1 MKLASTRAACD
12 RIELIQLPFTDPPV
26 MERRRFVSMI
36 VLISGQRPLRSERP
50 FSAADERK
58 ARRRHRR
65 SLWRRNRF
73 GFPAGAPVSRHD
85 FLPRLTIR
93 FWMLMHIDLRSS

>member
-58 ARRRHRR
+58 A
-65 SLWRRNRF
+65 
-73 GFPAGAPVSRHD
+73 PASPPEIPVASE
-85 FLPRLTIR
+85 PIR
-93 FWMLMHIDLRSS
+93 VFQPALLYHGMTSSQR

>member
-58 ARRRHRR
+58 APASPPEIPVASEPIRVSSRR
-65 SLWRRNRF
+65 SCIT
-73 GFPAGAPVSRHD
+73 A
-85 FLPRLTIR
+85 
-93 FWMLMHIDLRSS
+93 